1 MKLLRL
7 FVLLPLFSTP
17 AAAVDDAWRDAL
29 IGYYRVDVAL
39 DACSGV
45 APSGED
51 VNLLETA
58 IAEAERRSGLSE
70 DALDELYATIE
81 FEADVDSSA
90 FCTQSAVA
98 LTKVRAISHIR

>member
-29 IGYYRVDVAL
+29 IGYYRFDVAL

-51 VNLLETA
+51 VSLLESA
-58 IAEAERRSGLSE
+58 IADAERRSGLSE

-81 FEADVDSSA
+81 FEADVDSNA
-90 FCTQSAVA
+90 FCAESADA
-98 LTKVRAISHIR
+98 LTKVRAISHVR

>member
-7 FVLLPLFSTP
+7 IVLLPLFSTP
-17 AAAVDDAWRDAL
+17 AVAADDVWRDAL
-29 IGYYRVDVAL
+29 AGYYRFDVAL
-39 DACSGV
+39 DACSSL

-51 VNLLETA
+51 VSMLETA

-81 FEADVDSSA
+81 YEANVDA
-90 FCTQSAVA
+90 NGFCNESGDA
-98 LTKVRAISHIR
+98 LTKVRAISHPR